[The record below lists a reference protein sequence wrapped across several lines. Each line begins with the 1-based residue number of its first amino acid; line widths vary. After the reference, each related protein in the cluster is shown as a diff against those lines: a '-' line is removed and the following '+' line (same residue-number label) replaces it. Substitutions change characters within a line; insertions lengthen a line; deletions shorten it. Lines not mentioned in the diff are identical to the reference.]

1 LILRP
6 VRSRRAWAA
15 RDPSAV
21 IIVGIDAR
29 HVLLGIDGRVD
40 DDHRDV
46 LSCGALDD
54 TYHRFAINRR
64 QHDCVYT
71 AVDHR
76 IGNLELAG
84 VIGFRGRSVPDDLH
98 AVFYGGFGGA
108 SVDGLPENRG
118 VPFRDNR
125 DRRLTLALAR
135 EKKGWRCKQSQ
146 DGNGGFSHLFFH
158 VAWT

>member
-1 LILRP
+1 MTI
-6 VRSRRAWAA
+6 
-15 RDPSAV
+15 
-21 IIVGIDAR
+21 G
-29 HVLLGIDGRVD
+29 G
-40 DDHRDV
+40 
-46 LSCGALDD
+46 LSCGALDH

-98 AVFYGGFGGA
+98 AVFYGGFGGT

-118 VPFRDNR
+118 VPFGDNR
-125 DRRLTLALAR
+125 DRCLTLALAS
-135 EKKGWRCKQSQ
+135 EKKRWRCKHESQ
-146 DGNGGFSHLFFH
+146 DGNGGCAHHSF
-158 VAWT
+158 T